1 MMKRFCQIC
10 LITVGSLCGLF
21 VVLNLVYPL
30 DINRQAGPTVSVYSA
45 EGDVLRQFASQDGVF
60 RIPVTRSHVSP
71 LYLAALLEYEDK
83 YFFSHPGFNPFSLVR
98 ALVQQIYY
106 GRVISG
112 GSTLTMQVARKFYP
126 HPRTYRGKL
135 MQIFRA
141 LQLELHY
148 SKEEILSLY
157 LTYAPMGGNIE
168 GVEAASQRYFG
179 KHASELSLTEAVMLV
194 VVPQRPSLYRPDRFP
209 QRARKARNKVLKR
222 VAKIFPLSGAEL
234 ERMVRSPMLAGYYPA
249 PLHAPLLARRLQQQH
264 PEQSDIH
271 TFIDYTVESDLESI
285 IGQRTARWSTPLSA
299 AVMVMDNLSGKVIA
313 YKGSADM
320 NDPLRYGYVDM
331 VHALRSP
338 GSALKPFIYGLAL
351 DQGLVHSASLLT
363 DVPRQFGDYSPH
375 NFDHLFQGPVRLDH
389 ALQTSRN
396 VPAVQ
401 LLSHIGP
408 ERFLQWLTNAGIH
421 LHVPE
426 ANLALALGG
435 EGIRLKDLVTLFS
448 ALGRTGDMIFP
459 RFSSDDDVRT
469 VPLFSPAASWIIRS
483 MLMDIAP
490 PDRVKAAHNRP
501 VAWKTGTSYGYRDAW
516 AIGTSADYTVGVWV
530 GRPDGAPFVGQTGAN
545 QAGPLMFDVFDLLPE
560 DQRTLSRPDSVT
572 TSVICWPGGID
583 VSLVRPQDCLQHQQA
598 LTINHFTPATLK
610 HEQELAAL
618 HQWPQPLL
626 DWSRKTGHTLVN
638 EPESQ
643 ETGRLRILVPRQG
656 TQLFPYPGQ
665 MLNLMATKPSVSW
678 FLNDQPLHG
687 SQIPLDTLSAGNYR
701 LTACITRCDTID
713 FAVY

>member
-1 MMKRFCQIC
+1 MAC
-10 LITVGSLCGLF
+10 SLAGLF
-21 VVLNLVYPL
+21 AVLNLIYPL
-30 DINRQAGPTVSVYSA
+30 DISRQTGPTVSVYSA

-60 RIPVTRSHVSP
+60 RIPVTRNQVSP
-71 LYLAALLEYEDK
+71 WYLAALLEYEDK
-83 YFFSHPGFNPFSLVR
+83 YFFSHPGVNPFSLIR
-98 ALVQQIYY
+98 ALVQQIRY

-141 LQLELHY
+141 LQLELNY
-148 SKEEILSLY
+148 SKEDILSLY

-209 QRARKARNKVLKR
+209 QRARKARNKVLRR
-222 VAKIFPLSGAEL
+222 VADILPLSGADL
-234 ERMVRSPMLAGYYPA
+234 QRMLRTPMLASYHPA
-249 PLHAPLLARRLQQQH
+249 PLHAPLLARRLQQKH
-264 PEQSDIH
+264 PQQSDIH

-285 IGQRTARWSTPLSA
+285 IRQRTERWSAPLSA
-299 AVMVMDNLSGKVIA
+299 AVMVMDNLNGKVIA

-320 NDPLRYGYVDM
+320 KDPRRYGYVDM
-331 VHALRSP
+331 VHAWRSP

-375 NFDHLFQGPVRLDH
+375 NFDHRFQGPVRLDH
-389 ALQTSRN
+389 ALQRSRN

-401 LLSHIGP
+401 VLSHVGP
-408 ERFLQWLTNAGIH
+408 ETFLLWLKNAGIH
-421 LHVPE
+421 LQVPK

-448 ALGRTGDMIFP
+448 ALGRTGDMIYP
-459 RFSSDDDVRT
+459 RFSSEDTIRT
-469 VPLFSPAASWIIRS
+469 VPLLSPAASWIIRS
-483 MLMDIAP
+483 VLLEIAP
-490 PDRVKAAHNRP
+490 PDRVKAAYNRP

-516 AIGTSADYTVGVWV
+516 AIGASADYTVGVWV

-560 DQRTLSRPDSVT
+560 DQRTLSRPESVT
-572 TSVICWPGGID
+572 ASVICWPGGID
-583 VSLVRPQDCLQHQQA
+583 VSLVNPQDCLQHQQA
-598 LTINHFTPATLK
+598 LTIHHFTPATLK
-610 HEQELAAL
+610 REQGLAAL
-618 HQWPQPLL
+618 HHWPQPLL
-626 DWSRKTGHTLVN
+626 DWAQKTGHSLVSDT
-638 EPESQ
+638 ELQS
-643 ETGRLRILVPRQG
+643 TGRLKILAPRQG

-665 MLNLMATKPSVSW
+665 VLNLIASQPSVLW
-678 FLNDQPLHG
+678 FLNDQPIRG
-687 SQIPLDTLSAGNYR
+687 SRLALDALTAGNYR
-701 LTACITRCDTID
+701 LTACMTQCDTIQ
-713 FAVY
+713 FAIY